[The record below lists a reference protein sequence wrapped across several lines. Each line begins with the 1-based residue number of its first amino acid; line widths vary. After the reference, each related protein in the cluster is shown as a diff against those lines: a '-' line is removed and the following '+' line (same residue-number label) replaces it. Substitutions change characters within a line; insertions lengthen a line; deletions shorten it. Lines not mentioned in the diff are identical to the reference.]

1 MSHEQSRLP
10 ERAEADGLDDSTAL
24 DLGVTTSTGAVRVAE
39 ARERSLGGIYT
50 FSAYLLWGF
59 LPLYF
64 LLLAP
69 TGPWEIVAWRILLSL
84 AFCAL
89 LLTVT
94 RTWPRLVAIFR
105 QPRVLGLTVIAGLV
119 IYVNWQVFIYGAL
132 TGHVIETS
140 LGYFIN
146 PIATVLLGVFVLK
159 ERIRRLQWAAIAI
172 AAVAVI
178 VIVLFHGS
186 FPWIAL
192 SLTSSFGVYGLIKK
206 KIGPAV
212 DAVSGLTL
220 ESFWLIPIAVV
231 QLILVATTTGIT
243 MGANGPW
250 HAVLLAFAG
259 IATAVPLL
267 LFAAGTRR
275 IDLTIVGMIQFITPI
290 MQFIIGAAVLGEP
303 MPVERWAGF
312 IIVWI
317 AILVFVID
325 LVLAARRGRRSAQPE
340 PV

>member
-1 MSHEQSRLP
+1 MPP
-10 ERAEADGLDDSTAL
+10 ETTRATRTA
-24 DLGVTTSTGAVRVAE
+24 GVAYA
-39 ARERSLGGIYT
+39 GG
-50 FSAYLLWGF
+50 AYLLWGI

-64 LLLAP
+64 LLLVP
-69 TGPWEIVAWRILLSL
+69 TGPWEVVAWRVLLSL
-84 AFCAL
+84 VFCLL

-94 RTWPRLVAIFR
+94 RGWAAFGVILR
-105 QPRVLGLTVIAGLV
+105 QPKLLGWTALAGLL
-119 IYVNWQVFIYGAL
+119 IYINWQVFVLGTL
-132 TGHVIETS
+132 TGHVVETS

-146 PIATVLLGVFVLK
+146 PITTVLLGVFVLK

-172 AAVAVI
+172 AAIAVVVI
-178 VIVLFHGS
+178 VVAYGS

-192 SLTSSFGVYGLIKK
+192 SLTASFGVYGLIKK

-231 QLILVATTTGIT
+231 QLIIVAQTPAGIT
-243 MGANGPW
+243 MGANGW
-250 HAVLLAFAG
+250 GHALVLGFAG
-259 IATAVPLL
+259 VVTAVPLL

-275 IDLTIVGMIQFITPI
+275 IDLTVIGMIQFVTPV
-290 MQFIIGAAVLGEP
+290 MQFILGVVVLGEP
-303 MPVERWAGF
+303 MPAERWAGF

-317 AILVFVID
+317 AIVVFVVD
-325 LVLAARRGRRSAQPE
+325 LILAARRGRAAAEPE

>member
-1 MSHEQSRLP
+1 MTLTNTATA
-10 ERAEADGLDDSTAL
+10 RATQTA
-24 DLGVTTSTGAVRVAE
+24 GVAYA
-39 ARERSLGGIYT
+39 GG
-50 FSAYLLWGF
+50 AYLLWGV

-64 LLLAP
+64 LLLVP
-69 TGPWEIVAWRILLSL
+69 TGPWEVVAWRVLLSFV
-84 AFCAL
+84 FCIL

-94 RTWPRLVAIFR
+94 RGWTAIGAIIR
-105 QPRVLGLTVIAGLV
+105 QPRLLGWTALAGVL
-119 IYVNWQVFIYGAL
+119 IYVNWQVFLIGTL
-132 TGHVIETS
+132 NGHVIETS

-159 ERIRRLQWAAIAI
+159 ERIRRLQWAAIGI

-178 VIVLFHGS
+178 VIVLFYGS

-192 SLTSSFGVYGLIKK
+192 SLTASFGVYGLIKK

-212 DAVSGLTL
+212 DAISGLTL

-231 QLILVATTTGIT
+231 QLIVVAMTTGIT
-243 MGANGPW
+243 MGTHGAW

-259 IATAVPLL
+259 VATAVPLL

-275 IDLTIVGMIQFITPI
+275 INLTVIGMIQFVTPV

-303 MPVERWAGF
+303 MPLERWLGF
-312 IIVWI
+312 VIVWI
-317 AILVFVID
+317 AIAVFIID
-325 LVLAARRGRRSAQPE
+325 LLLAARRGRRSAQPE
-340 PV
+340 LV